1 MPSPKDRQQNK
12 HAETVVAQ
20 KLRDER
26 LADALRTNL
35 KRRKAQAQARKT
47 ESPDE
52 NRPVPKQ

>member
-1 MPSPKDRQQNK
+1 MPSPKDRQHNK

-20 KLRDER
+20 KQRDER

-52 NRPVPKQ
+52 NRPAPKQ